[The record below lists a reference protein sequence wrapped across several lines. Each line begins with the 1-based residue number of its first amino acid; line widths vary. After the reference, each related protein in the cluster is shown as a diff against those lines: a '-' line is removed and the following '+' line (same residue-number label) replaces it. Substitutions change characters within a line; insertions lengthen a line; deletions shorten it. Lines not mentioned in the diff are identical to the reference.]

1 MVSYKTTL
9 LCSHNHSCNLSIIL
23 ATSSV
28 FTTHPQDQFIYNNED
43 AVFECAANGSESLT
57 ISWIKDNKFVS
68 NSKSNKIQND
78 GTKSVLKVKK
88 VTMDNSGIYWCIAT
102 NADNE
107 EVSSK
112 PAELF
117 SKIAIL

>member
-1 MVSYKTTL
+1 M
-9 LCSHNHSCNLSIIL
+9 
-23 ATSSV
+23 

-43 AVFECAANGSESLT
+43 AVFECAANGSESLM
-57 ISWIKDNKFVS
+57 ISWIRNNELIS

-78 GTKSVLKVKK
+78 GIKSVLRVKK
-88 VTMDNSGIYWCIAT
+88 ATADNSGIYWCIAT

-112 PAELF
+112 PAELL
-117 SKIAIL
+117 SKIHSYVHSYIHTYVINA